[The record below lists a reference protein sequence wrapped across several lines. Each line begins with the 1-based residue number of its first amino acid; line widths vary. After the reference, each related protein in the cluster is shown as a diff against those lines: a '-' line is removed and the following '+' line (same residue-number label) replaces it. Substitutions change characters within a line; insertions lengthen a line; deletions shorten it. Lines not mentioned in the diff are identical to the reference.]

1 MKPLEGIT
9 VLDLSQ
15 FLSAPSATLR
25 LADLGAHVIKIE
37 RPGTG
42 DICRT
47 LYISDCVI
55 DGDSSLFHA
64 INRNKESAALDL
76 KDPASRP
83 TLERLVCEA
92 DVMVVN
98 YRPGVA
104 ERLGVDYASMS
115 ALNPSL
121 VYGEVTGYGKKGPWV
136 DKPGQDLLAQ
146 SLSGICWL
154 NGNADQPPTPMGLSV
169 GDLFAG
175 QHLAQGI
182 LAAVFRAKRTGQ
194 GAHVE
199 VNLLTSL
206 LDAQFEVFTTYLN
219 DGRHAPQRSAIN
231 NANAYIDAPYGIYRT
246 ANGYLALAMI
256 PITKLG
262 ELIEC
267 PALCEYTDPE
277 TWHTK
282 RDEIKAIIAEHLM
295 KRTTASWL
303 SILEPADVWCSDV
316 YGWDQLMD
324 TEAFASLDMIQEVSR
339 ADGTSIATTCCP
351 ILIDGERP
359 KGGPA
364 APKVGEQTE
373 RYLTHAPTC

>member
-25 LADLGAHVIKIE
+25 LADLGAKVIKIE

-47 LYISDCVI
+47 LYISNCVI

-64 INRNKESAALDL
+64 INRNKESVALDL

-83 TLERLVCEA
+83 VLEKLVAQA

-104 ERLGVDYASMS
+104 ERLGVDYESMKV
-115 ALNPSL
+115 LNPAL
-121 VYGEVTGYGKKGPWV
+121 VYGEITGYGTKGPWV
-136 DKPGQDLLAQ
+136 GKPGQDLLAQ

-175 QHLAQGI
+175 QHLAQGLLAGI
-182 LAAVFRAKRTGQ
+182 LRAKRTGE

-199 VNLLTSL
+199 VDLMRSL

-219 DGRHAPQRSAIN
+219 DGHKPPVRSATN
-231 NANAYIDAPYGIYRT
+231 NANAFIDAPYGIYST
-246 ANGYLALAMI
+246 KDGYLALAMI
-256 PITKLG
+256 PVPRLG
-262 ELIEC
+262 ELIGCE
-267 PALCEYTDPE
+267 ALASYDDPE

-282 RDEIKAIIAEHLM
+282 RDEIKAIIAEHLLGQ
-295 KRTTASWL
+295 TTAHWL
-303 SILEPADVWCSDV
+303 SILEPADVWCADV
-316 YGWDQLMD
+316 YTWDKLMA
-324 TEAFASLDMIQEVSR
+324 TEAFESLKMTQEVSR
-339 ADGTSIATTCCP
+339 PNGTTLETTCCP

-359 KGGPA
+359 CGGPA
-364 APKVGEQTE
+364 APTVGQDNDK
-373 RYLTHAPTC
+373 YVA

>member
-1 MKPLEGIT
+1 MRPLEGIT
-9 VLDLSQ
+9 VLDASQ

-25 LADLGAHVIKIE
+25 LADLGARVIKIE

-47 LYISDCVI
+47 LYISDCEI

-64 INRNKESAALDL
+64 INRNKESVQLDL

-83 TLERLVCEA
+83 VLEQLVKQA

-104 ERLGVDYASMS
+104 DRLGVGYEDMRK
-115 ALNPSL
+115 LNPSL
-121 VYGEVTGYGKKGPWV
+121 VYGEVTGYGATGPWKS
-136 DKPGQDLLAQ
+136 KPGQDLLAQ
-146 SLSGICWL
+146 ALSGICWL

-182 LAAVFRAKRTGQ
+182 LAALLRAKRTGE
-194 GAHVE
+194 GAHVQ
-199 VNLLTSL
+199 VNLLESL

-219 DGRHAPQRSAIN
+219 DGRRPPQRSAVN
-231 NANAYIDAPYGIYRT
+231 NANAYIDAPYGIYET
-246 ANGYLALAMI
+246 ADGYLALAMI
-256 PITKLG
+256 PVTKLG
-262 ELIEC
+262 ELIG
-267 PALCEYTDPE
+267 CEGLLAYSDSE
-277 TWHTK
+277 TWHTR
-282 RDEIKAIIAEHLM
+282 RDEIKAVLSEYL
-295 KRTTASWL
+295 KTGTTAHWL

-316 YGWDQLMD
+316 YTWDKLME
-324 TEAFASLDMIQEVSR
+324 TEAFSALDMVQEVRR
-339 ADGTSIATTCCP
+339 ADGTVVETTCCP
-351 ILIDGERP
+351 IRIDGERL

-364 APKVGEQTE
+364 APKVGEHTD
-373 RYLTHAPTC
+373 RYIR

>member
-25 LADLGAHVIKIE
+25 LADLGARVIKIE

-47 LYISDCVI
+47 LYISNCVI

-64 INRNKESAALDL
+64 INRNKQSVSLDL

-83 TLERLVCEA
+83 VLEKLVKQA

-104 ERLGVDYASMS
+104 ERLGVDYESMR
-115 ALNPSL
+115 ALNPAL
-121 VYGEVTGYGKKGPWV
+121 VYGEITGYGTKGPWV
-136 DKPGQDLLAQ
+136 GKPGQDLLAQ

-175 QHLAQGI
+175 QHLAQGLLAGI
-182 LAAVFRAKRTGQ
+182 LRAKRTGE

-199 VNLLTSL
+199 VDLMRSL

-219 DGRHAPQRSAIN
+219 DGRKPPVRSATN
-231 NANAYIDAPYGIYRT
+231 NANAFIDAPYGIYST
-246 ANGYLALAMI
+246 ADGYLALAMI
-256 PITKLG
+256 PIPRLG
-262 ELIEC
+262 ELIGCE
-267 PALCEYTDPE
+267 ALGTYTDSE

-282 RDEIKAIIAEHLM
+282 RDEIKAIIAEHLLGQ
-295 KRTTASWL
+295 TTEYWL
-303 SILEPADVWCSDV
+303 SILEPADVWCADV
-316 YGWDQLMD
+316 YTWDKLFD
-324 TEAFASLDMIQEVSR
+324 TEAFKSLEMTQEVSR
-339 ADGTSIATTCCP
+339 PNGTTVKTTCCP

-359 KGGPA
+359 HGGPA
-364 APKVGEQTE
+364 APTVGQDNSE
-373 RYLTHAPTC
+373 YVA

>member
-25 LADLGAHVIKIE
+25 LADLGARVIKIE

-47 LYISDCVI
+47 LYISNCVI

-64 INRNKESAALDL
+64 INRNKQSVSLDL
-76 KDPASRP
+76 KDPKSRP
-83 TLERLVCEA
+83 VLEKLVKQA

-104 ERLGVDYASMS
+104 ERLGVDYESMR
-115 ALNPSL
+115 ALNPAL
-121 VYGEVTGYGKKGPWV
+121 VYGEITGYGTKGPWV
-136 DKPGQDLLAQ
+136 GKPGQDLLAQ

-175 QHLAQGI
+175 QHLAQGLLAGI
-182 LAAVFRAKRTGQ
+182 LRAKRTGK

-199 VNLLTSL
+199 VDLMRSL

-219 DGRHAPQRSAIN
+219 DGHKPPVRSAAN
-231 NANAYIDAPYGIYRT
+231 NANAFIDAPYGIYST
-246 ANGYLALAMI
+246 ADGYLALAMI
-256 PITKLG
+256 PIPRLG
-262 ELIEC
+262 ELIG
-267 PALCEYTDPE
+267 CETLGAYTDSE

-282 RDEIKAIIAEHLM
+282 RDEIKAIIAEHLLG
-295 KRTTASWL
+295 RTTEHWL
-303 SILEPADVWCSDV
+303 SILEPADVWCADV
-316 YGWDQLMD
+316 YTWDKLFD
-324 TEAFASLDMIQEVSR
+324 TEAFKSLEMTQEVSR
-339 ADGTSIATTCCP
+339 PNGTTVKTTCCP

-359 KGGPA
+359 HGGPA
-364 APKVGEQTE
+364 APTVGQDNSE
-373 RYLTHAPTC
+373 YVA

>member
-1 MKPLEGIT
+1 MKPLEGIL
-9 VLDLSQ
+9 VLDFCQYL
-15 FLSAPSATLR
+15 AGPSCALR
-25 LADLGAHVIKIE
+25 LADLGARVIKIE

-47 LYISDCVI
+47 LYISNCVI

-64 INRNKESAALDL
+64 INRNKESVTLDL

-83 TLERLVCEA
+83 ALERLVRMA

-104 ERLGVDYASMS
+104 ERLGVDYETVRE
-115 ALNPSL
+115 LNPAI
-121 VYGEVTGYGKKGPWV
+121 VYGEITGYGKKGPWV
-136 DKPGQDLLAQ
+136 GRPGQDLLAQ
-146 SLSGICWL
+146 ALSGICYL

-182 LAAVFRAKRTGQ
+182 LAGVLRAKRTGE

-199 VNLLTSL
+199 VDLMRSL

-219 DGRHAPQRSAIN
+219 DGRKPPVRSAIN
-231 NANAYIDAPYGIYRT
+231 NANAFIDAPYGIYAT
-246 ANGYLALAMI
+246 ADGYLALAMI
-256 PITKLG
+256 PIPKLG
-262 ELIEC
+262 ELIGCE
-267 PALCEYTDPE
+267 ALLGYTDSE

-282 RDEIKAIIAEHLM
+282 RDEIKRIVADHLAGH
-295 KRTTASWL
+295 TTAHWL
-303 SILEPADVWCSDV
+303 SILEPADVWCADV
-316 YGWDQLMD
+316 YTWDKLMESD
-324 TEAFASLDMIQEVSR
+324 AFADLDMTQEVSR
-339 ADGTSIATTCCP
+339 ENGTTVKTTCCP
-351 ILIDGERP
+351 IIIDGQRP

-364 APKVGEQTE
+364 APKVGQDNDKI
-373 RYLTHAPTC
+373 LA